1 MNLNLTRQRRA
12 ATPAALSAVRQAP
25 AVMPFSG
32 GELLNSELESS
43 ESRGSLKLALL
54 YDYFFAGKITQS
66 LSLYRFCFSNSGAA
80 YIFPFFSNGPA
91 HRSRAG
97 PGPSCVT
104 SKRPISKSWWGQG
117 KQQEPRSELRAQPRP
132 RGRRRRCWT
141 RMTATPQSRLGW
153 SRNCSASRTG
163 SKAQWGAG
171 WPAERQGSRRDG
183 GELELLLEWR
193 AGTSAGEDILAGMM
207 IRPQLSC
214 VKQSGQCLL
223 KGMGAGA
230 VGLHD

>member
-66 LSLYRFCFSNSGAA
+66 LSLYRFVVSRIQGRLIF
-80 YIFPFFSNGPA
+80 FPF
-91 HRSRAG
+91 SRTARLTEAG
-97 PGPSCVT
+97 PGQAMT
-104 SKRPISKSWWGQG
+104 SQRPISKSWWGQG

-132 RGRRRRCWT
+132 RGRRRGCST
-141 RMTATPQSRLGW
+141 RLTAIPQSRPGW
-153 SRNCSASRTG
+153 SQRVEPGHIGRHSGEQGGQLSVRGRDETVESWNCCWSGEQELRR
-163 SKAQWGAG
+163 
-171 WPAERQGSRRDG
+171 ERIF
-183 GELELLLEWR
+183 WR
-193 AGTSAGEDILAGMM
+193 A
-207 IRPQLSC
+207 
-214 VKQSGQCLL
+214 
-223 KGMGAGA
+223 
-230 VGLHD
+230 

>member
-132 RGRRRRCWT
+132 RGRRRGCST
-141 RMTATPQSRLGW
+141 RLTAIPQSRPGW
-153 SRNCSASRTG
+153 SQRVEPGHIGRHSGEQGGQLSV
-163 SKAQWGAG
+163 
-171 WPAERQGSRRDG
+171 GSRDETLESG
-183 GELELLLEWR
+183 NCGWSGERELRPLER
-193 AGTSAGEDILAGMM
+193 ILWLA
-207 IRPQLSC
+207 
-214 VKQSGQCLL
+214 
-223 KGMGAGA
+223 
-230 VGLHD
+230 